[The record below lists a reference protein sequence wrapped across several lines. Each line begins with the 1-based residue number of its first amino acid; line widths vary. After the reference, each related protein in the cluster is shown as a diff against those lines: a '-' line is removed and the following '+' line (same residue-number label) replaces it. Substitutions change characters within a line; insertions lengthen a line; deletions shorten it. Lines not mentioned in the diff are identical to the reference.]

1 MGQEITHEHFT
12 EQEREQFLQ
21 RLRDETGLLREQ
33 FAAGVFANG
42 PLVAGFEIEGWLV
55 DEGYRPAPSNQAFL
69 DALNSP
75 LATPELARFNIELN
89 VDPLALTGD
98 VFSHFE
104 QRLQK
109 LYDAAN
115 SAADRVGA
123 KLLLTGILPTL
134 QPEHCSLENMSG
146 MKRYVA
152 LNEEIAKARRNAPI
166 ELDIEGVEHLHISDY
181 TVMLESATTS
191 LQLHLQVP
199 ADRAHH
205 YYNASIIA
213 SAPLLAGAVNSPFL
227 FGREL
232 WQESRISVFEQSV
245 DTGVKPQRVSFGS
258 GYAEASIVECF
269 EENLEHYPVLLPE
282 LMDELPGSYSH
293 LRLHNGVIWRWNRPL
308 IGYDAAGCP
317 HLRIEQRVL
326 PAGPTI
332 KDMMANAAFYYGLT
346 NTLARQVEPGQRM
359 PFSTVREN
367 FYRAAREGL
376 GATLNWNGREIP
388 ARELIIDELAPLAA
402 SGLAALGVDNRDA
415 EYYLDIFTAR
425 ARSGQTG
432 AQWQI
437 DQVTRHGKSM
447 VELARDYHHFQQ
459 TGLPVHLWGQTTPM
473 TTLKQI
479 DTIPD
484 GLLAIENVSDVHK
497 VMPEPTLL
505 HLEGQNRQPLFVSV
519 LLHGN
524 EDTGF
529 IAVQNLLKKYQNRGL
544 PRSLSIF
551 FGNIEATK
559 HGVRRLEGQ
568 PDYNRVWPGT
578 ELPESDETQLMQ
590 QVVDAMA
597 VRQPFASIDMH
608 NNTGKNPH
616 YGCINYLD
624 NRFQR
629 LAVLFSHIVVFF
641 QTPKGV
647 QSMAMAQLC
656 PSITVECGKPHLP
669 HGVQHALDFLD
680 TVLHLEEIPD
690 VPLSPHEIDIFHT
703 VARVTVPEKISIGFG
718 EKPADLVFGPDLDSL
733 NFSEPPIGTPVA
745 KVRKGSR
752 AMLQAWDENGQEVT
766 AQYFAVVNDEIVLT
780 EAVMPSMLTLDEKII
795 RQDCLC
801 YLMERLDPDE
811 VALTESRR
819 LSDSTA

>member
-12 EQEREQFLQ
+12 EQERAQFLQ
-21 RLRDETGLLREQ
+21 RLRDETRLLREQ
-33 FAAGVFANG
+33 FAAGAFANDA
-42 PLVAGFEIEGWLV
+42 LVAGFEIEGWLV
-55 DEGYRPAPSNQAFL
+55 DNHYRPAPVNQAFL
-69 DALNSP
+69 DKLNSP

-89 VDPLALTGD
+89 VEPLLLTGD

-109 LYDAAN
+109 LYDMAN
-115 SAADRVGA
+115 RAADEVGA

-134 QPEHCSLENMSG
+134 QPDDCSLENMSG
-146 MKRYVA
+146 MKRYAA
-152 LNEEIAKARRNAPI
+152 LNEEIAKARRHAPI
-166 ELDIEGVEHLHISDY
+166 ELDIEGVDHVHISDH

-199 ADRAHH
+199 AARAHH

-227 FGREL
+227 FGRQL

-245 DTGVKPQRVSFGS
+245 DMGVGPQRVSFGS
-258 GYAEASIVECF
+258 GYAEASIVDCF
-269 EENLEHYPVLLPE
+269 EENLERYPVLLPE
-282 LMDELPGSYSH
+282 LMDEPAGRYSH
-293 LRLHNGVIWRWNRPL
+293 LRLHNGVVWRWNRPL
-308 IGYDAAGCP
+308 IGYDANGCP
-317 HLRIEQRVL
+317 HFRIEQRVL

-346 NTLARQVEPGQRM
+346 AALTKQVEAGQRM
-359 PFSTVREN
+359 PFATAREN
-367 FYRAAREGL
+367 CYRAAREGL
-376 GATLNWNGREIP
+376 GAMLNWNGRRIL
-388 ARELIIDELAPLAA
+388 ARDLIIDELLPLAA
-402 SGLAALGVDNRDA
+402 AGLDMLGVGQTDA
-415 EYYLDIFTAR
+415 AYYLGIFSERTR
-425 ARSGQTG
+425 TGQTG

-437 DQVTRHGKSM
+437 DQVARHGKSM
-447 VELARDYHHFQQ
+447 TELTRDYHFFQT
-459 TGLPVHLWGQTTPM
+459 TGLPVHLWGQTIKM
-473 TTLKQI
+473 KTLKQI

-484 GLLAIENVSDVHK
+484 GLLALDNIADIYK
-497 VMPEPTLL
+497 VIPEPTLL
-505 HLEGQNRQPLFVSV
+505 HLQGRNKSPLFVSV

-529 IAVQNLLKKYQNRGL
+529 IAVQKLLKKYQGREL

-551 FGNIEATK
+551 FGNIEAARK
-559 HGVRRLEGQ
+559 GMRRLDGQ

-578 ELPESDETQLMQ
+578 ALPECDETRLMQ
-590 QVVDAMA
+590 QVVDSMA
-597 VRQPFASIDMH
+597 ARQPFASIDMH

-624 NRFQR
+624 HRFQH

-669 HGVQHALDFLD
+669 HGVEHAFDFLD
-680 TVLHLEEIPD
+680 TVLHLEAIPD
-690 VPLSPHEIDIFHT
+690 TPLPSHEIDIFHT
-703 VARVTVPEKISIGFG
+703 VARVTVPDDVSIGFG
-718 EKPADLVFGPDLDSL
+718 ADAADIVFSPELDGL
-733 NFSEPPIGTPVA
+733 NFSELPIGTALA
-745 KVRKGSR
+745 KIRPGSH
-752 AMLQAWDENGQEVT
+752 AMLQAWDENGKDVSAE
-766 AQYFAVVNDEIVLT
+766 YFAVVNDEIVLT
-780 EAVMPSMLTLDEKII
+780 EPVMPSMLTLDTKII

-801 YLMERLDPDE
+801 YLMERLDPE
-811 VALTESRR
+811 ETQAQ
-819 LSDSTA
+819 AAF

>member
-21 RLRDETGLLREQ
+21 RLKEETRQLREQ
-33 FAAGVFANG
+33 FAAGAFADG
-42 PLVAGFEIEGWLV
+42 ALVAGFEIEGWLV
-55 DEGYRPAPSNQAFL
+55 DDDFRPAPLNHEFL
-69 DALNSP
+69 AALNSS

-89 VDPLALTGD
+89 VDPLPLTGD

-109 LYDAAN
+109 LHDAAN
-115 SAADRVGA
+115 GAADRVGA

-134 QPEHCSLENMSG
+134 EPEDCSLENMSG
-146 MKRYVA
+146 MKRYAA
-152 LNEEIAKARRNAPI
+152 LNEEIAKARQHAPI
-166 ELDIEGVEHLHISDY
+166 ALDIEGIDHVHLSDHS
-181 TVMLESATTS
+181 VMLESATTS
-191 LQLHLQVP
+191 LQIHLQVP
-199 ADRAHH
+199 AARAHH

-213 SAPLLAGAVNSPFL
+213 SAPLLAGSVNSPFL
-227 FGREL
+227 FGRQL

-258 GYAEASIVECF
+258 GYAEASIVDCF
-269 EENLEHYPVLLPE
+269 EENLQEYPVLLPE
-282 LMDELPGSYSH
+282 LMDEASGSYSH

-308 IGYDAAGCP
+308 IGYDADGCP
-317 HLRIEQRVL
+317 HFRIEQRVL

-346 NTLARQVEPGQRM
+346 VALTAQVEAGQRM
-359 PFSTVREN
+359 PFATAREN

-376 GATLNWNGREIP
+376 GAMLNWNGQRIA
-388 ARELIIDELAPLAA
+388 ARELIIDALLPMAA
-402 SGLAALGVDNRDA
+402 EGLDTLGVEKRDA
-415 EYYLDIFTAR
+415 TYYLDIFRAR
-425 ARSGQTG
+425 AQSGQTG

-437 DQVTRHGKSM
+437 DQVSRYGKSM
-447 VELARDYHHFQQ
+447 AELTRDYYAFQK
-459 TGLPVHLWGQTTPM
+459 TGLPVHLWGQKTTM
-473 TTLKQI
+473 KTLKEI

-484 GLLAIENVSDVHK
+484 GLLALDNVADVYQCI
-497 VMPEPTLL
+497 PEPTLL
-505 HLEGQNRQPLFVSV
+505 HLEGKNKQPLFISI

-529 IAVQNLLKKYQNRGL
+529 IAVQELLKKYQEREL

-551 FGNIEATK
+551 FGNIEAAK
-559 HGVRRLEGQ
+559 KGVRRLDGQ

-578 ELPESDETQLMQ
+578 ELPECDETRLMQ
-590 QVVDAMA
+590 QVVSSMA
-597 VRQPFASIDMH
+597 ARNPFASIDMH

-624 NRFQR
+624 HRFQH

-669 HGVQHALDFLD
+669 HGVEHAFDFLD
-680 TVLHLEEIPD
+680 TVLHLDDIPD
-690 VPLSPHEIDIFHT
+690 TPLAPHEIDIFHT
-703 VARVTVPEKISIGFG
+703 VARVTVPENVSIGFG
-718 EKPADLVFGPDLDSL
+718 DESADIVFDPEFDSL
-733 NFSEPPIGTPVA
+733 NFSELPIGSVFA
-745 KVRKGSR
+745 KVRPASH
-752 AMLQAWDENGQEVT
+752 AMLQAWDENGNDVSAE
-766 AQYFAVVNDEIVLT
+766 YFAIVDDEIVLT
-780 EAVMPSMLTLDEKII
+780 EPVMPSMLTLDAKII

-811 VALTESRR
+811 VPA
-819 LSDSTA
+819 AAPF

>member
-21 RLRDETGLLREQ
+21 RLRDETQLLREQ
-33 FAAGVFANG
+33 FAAGAFANDA
-42 PLVAGFEIEGWLV
+42 LVAGFEIEGWLV
-55 DEGYRPAPSNQAFL
+55 DEHYRPAPLNQAFL
-69 DALNSP
+69 DKLNSP

-89 VDPLALTGD
+89 VDPLPLTGD

-115 SAADRVGA
+115 RAADQVGA

-134 QPEHCSLENMSG
+134 QPDDCSLENMSG
-146 MKRYVA
+146 MKRYAA

-166 ELDIEGVEHLHISDY
+166 ELDIEGVDHVHISDH

-199 ADRAHH
+199 AARAHH

-227 FGREL
+227 FGRQL

-245 DTGVKPQRVSFGS
+245 DTGVGPQRVSFGS
-258 GYAEASIVECF
+258 GYAEASIVDCF
-269 EENLEHYPVLLPE
+269 DENLERYPVLLPE
-282 LMDELPGSYSH
+282 LMDEPTGRYSH
-293 LRLHNGVIWRWNRPL
+293 LRLHNGVVWRWNRPL
-308 IGYDAAGCP
+308 IGYDSAGCP
-317 HLRIEQRVL
+317 HFRIEQRVL

-346 NTLARQVEPGQRM
+346 AALTQQGRRM
-359 PFSTVREN
+359 PFATAREN

-376 GATLNWNGREIP
+376 GATLDWNGRRVA
-388 ARELIIDELAPLAA
+388 ARTLIDEELLSLAA
-402 SGLAALGVDNRDA
+402 DGLDILGVEKQDA
-415 EYYLDIFTAR
+415 DDYLGIFGAR
-425 ARSGQTG
+425 VRSGQTG

-437 DQVTRHGKSM
+437 DQVSRHGRSM
-447 VELARDYHHFQQ
+447 AELTRDYHLFQM
-459 TGLPVHLWGQTTPM
+459 TGLPVHLWGKSTEM
-473 TTLKQI
+473 TLLKQI
-479 DTIPD
+479 DSIPD
-484 GLLAIENVSDVHK
+484 GLLELDDVANIYK
-497 VMPEPTLL
+497 CMPEPTLL
-505 HLEGQNRQPLFVSV
+505 HLEGRNKRPLFISV

-529 IAVQNLLKKYQNRGL
+529 IAVQKLLKKYQGREL

-551 FGNIEATK
+551 FGNIEAAK
-559 HGVRRLEGQ
+559 KGMRRLDGQ

-578 ELPESDETQLMQ
+578 DIPECDETRLMQ
-590 QVVDAMA
+590 QVVDSMA
-597 VRQPFASIDMH
+597 ARQPFASIDMH

-624 NRFQR
+624 HRFQH

-669 HGVQHALDFLD
+669 HGVEHAFDFLD
-680 TVLHLEEIPD
+680 TVLHLDDIPD
-690 VPLSPHEIDIFHT
+690 TPLPAHEIDIFHT
-703 VARVTVPEKISIGFG
+703 VARVTVPEDATIGFG
-718 EKPADLVFGPDLDSL
+718 DDAADIVFSRDLDSL
-733 NFSEPPIGTPVA
+733 NFSELPIGSALATIRP
-745 KVRKGSR
+745 GSG
-752 AMLQAWDENGQEVT
+752 AMLQAWDENGRDVSAE
-766 AQYFAVVNDEIVLT
+766 YFAVVNDEIVLT
-780 EAVMPSMLTLDEKII
+780 EPVMPSMLTLDTKII

-801 YLMERLDPDE
+801 YLMERLDPE
-811 VALTESRR
+811 ETQAQ
-819 LSDSTA
+819 AAF